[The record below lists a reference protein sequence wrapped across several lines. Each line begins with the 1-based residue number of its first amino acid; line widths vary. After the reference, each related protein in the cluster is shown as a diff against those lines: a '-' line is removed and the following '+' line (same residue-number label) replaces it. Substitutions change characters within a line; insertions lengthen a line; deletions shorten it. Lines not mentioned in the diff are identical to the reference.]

1 VSKIEEILERATLL
15 REGSFPV
22 QEQYRKP
29 PQSPEHNVYQVP
41 KQEFKEVNS
50 SLVTVNAPDSAVR
63 EEYQKLKSM
72 LTKLTKTDEFKNV
85 IMVTSALSGEGKSV
99 TALNLAVTIAQE
111 YDHTVLLVDA
121 DLRRPCIESYLGI
134 KPGIGLSDC
143 LEHDVE
149 VSKALVKTGI
159 GKLSI
164 LPAGAKVSNPVE
176 LLSSNK
182 MCEFLQELKLRYKD
196 RYIIVD
202 TPPVL
207 LFAEAHV
214 IGSMVDGVIFVV
226 REGQVPLQQL
236 KEALNLMKGANI
248 LGVVYNDAAVTN
260 SNSYSYYS
268 KYQTRK

>member
-1 VSKIEEILERATLL
+1 MSKIEEILERATLL
-15 REGSFPV
+15 REGALPM
-22 QEQYRKP
+22 EEPYRKQ
-29 PQSPEHNVYQVP
+29 PQVPNHNVYDVP
-41 KQEFKEVNS
+41 KLHQKVVNS

-72 LTKLTKTDEFKNV
+72 LTKLTKSDDFKNV
-85 IMVTSALSGEGKSV
+85 IMVTSALSGEGKSI

-121 DLRRPCIESYLGI
+121 DLRRPCVESYLGI
-134 KPGIGLSDC
+134 QPGIGLADC
-143 LEHDVE
+143 LEHGVE

-164 LPAGAKVSNPVE
+164 LPAGSKVPNPVE

-182 MCEFLQELKLRYKD
+182 MGEFLQELKLRYKD

-226 REGQVPLQQL
+226 REGMVPFQQL
-236 KEALNLMKGANI
+236 KEAFNLMKGANI
-248 LGVVYNDAAVTN
+248 LGVVYNDAAV
-260 SNSYSYYS
+260 SRSDSYHYYS
-268 KYQTRK
+268 KYKTR